1 MCAFVLKPV
10 TDVHHVQAGLDFGDN
25 IPEAIR
31 LEWPSSSASAS
42 SPIDV
47 RQVREAFDTIN
58 KCRRLP
64 VLLEVFLEDLHKSQH
79 LIAHEVEVYMNLY
92 ESNSDPETVRALIFR
107 LVECPLSAYRNIFS
121 TDSVKLLHPHIYL
134 HFKPTYSPSSLLPSR
149 EGSRR
154 SSPLRSSGQYRN
166 RPDQRDRSLWQA
178 FDTLSLIERH
188 ETLIASVGYEYI
200 EAHVLQTCAGSWEE
214 PMLPN
219 LRAWMI
225 HKIVPWM
232 VWPFARGA
240 TSADEAKTMMQGV
253 GSRFDFHMHKTLC
266 DLRTREIFDI
276 IVDFP
281 DSTGALQDLK
291 ECLQRVDQRAELVQ
305 SIRQANKKRLL
316 HPGADTK
323 DILLSY
329 VSTIKC
335 LRIIDPQGVLLF
347 KVADPIRRYLR
358 DRPDAIRCIVASL
371 VGDGESGDSLVDDSE
386 PIQPLQQ
393 PEIENYADPEWT
405 PEPIDAG
412 PGKSLRSL
420 NVSSILSATKDFRAS
435 KTSDII
441 STIVS
446 IYDSKDLFIKELQVL
461 LAQRLLAIKDGN
473 FEREVCPSFRPV
485 YDTLIIVFKRR
496 NIEILKIRFG
506 ESALQVCEVMLR
518 DMTDSRRIDQHV
530 QSQRPSVMHPT
541 IISRHFWPALE
552 TSSIIMPGQF
562 QDIQEQY
569 AKEFTTFKPD
579 KTLRWL
585 PHLGRVQ
592 LELEFDDR
600 KVNADVPPLEA
611 AFIELFLEKGATY
624 SAQFVSL
631 RRSRVFTDTWTVDEL
646 ISRVGTVSR
655 IAALKSLATWVDMRV
670 LKEDSEHVF
679 KLLSVGEKPMPGAK
693 TAVPKLATGED
704 ELPPMMSV
712 QQQQAEQ
719 MKVYWKFIEGMLTN
733 LGSLPL
739 DRIQTM
745 LRLAPG
751 YDRTI
756 EQLGSFME
764 AAKREGLA
772 TVKDGMWRLGK

>member
-1 MCAFVLKPV
+1 MASNAVRAQVAAKWQESFARINRADPGISGLMSFSHAWTLATAFLKPYDLNDP
-10 TDVHHVQAGLDFGDN
+10 TAR
-25 IPEAIR
+25 P
-31 LEWPSSSASAS
+31 
-42 SPIDV
+42 
-47 RQVREAFDTIN
+47 RQDMRRVREAFDIIN

-64 VLLEVFLEDLHKSQH
+64 VMLEVFLEDLHKSQH
-79 LIAHEVEVYMNLY
+79 LIAREVEAYMNLY

-107 LVECPLSAYRNIFS
+107 LVEWYNAWKPNTELGQTITSAYTLAFQTHLFS
-121 TDSVKLLHPHIYL
+121 ILPASFVRGVKALVAATLVR
-134 HFKPTYSPSSLLPSR
+134 TVSQPS
-149 EGSRR
+149 
-154 SSPLRSSGQYRN
+154 
-166 RPDQRDRSLWQA
+166 DQQDRSLWQA
-178 FDTLSLIERH
+178 FDTLSLIERY

-200 EAHVLQTCAGSWEE
+200 EAHVLQTCTGSWEE
-214 PMLPN
+214 PMLVS
-219 LRAWMI
+219 LRAWMVN
-225 HKIVPWM
+225 KIVPWM

-240 TSADEAKTMMQGV
+240 TNADEAKSMMQGV

-276 IVDFP
+276 VVDFP
-281 DSTGALQDLK
+281 DSAGALQDLK

-335 LRIIDPQGVLLF
+335 LRIVDPPGVLLF

-371 VGDGESGDSLVDDSE
+371 VGDGESGDSLVDDNE

-393 PEIENYADPEWT
+393 PEMENYADPEWT

-412 PGKSLRSL
+412 P
-420 NVSSILSATKDFRAS
+420 DFRAS

-473 FEREVCPSFRPV
+473 FDRE
-485 YDTLIIVFKRR
+485 RR

-530 QSQRPSVMHPT
+530 QSQQPSVIHPT

-552 TSSIIMPGQF
+552 ASSIVMPGQF
-562 QDIQEQY
+562 QDTQEQY

-579 KTLRWL
+579 KALRWL

-600 KVNADVPPLEA
+600 RVNADVPPLEA
-611 AFIELFLEKGATY
+611 AFIELFSEK
-624 SAQFVSL
+624 
-631 RRSRVFTDTWTVDEL
+631 DTWTVDEL

-655 IAALKSLATWVDMRV
+655 SAALKSLATWVGMRV
-670 LKEDSEHVF
+670 LKEDNENVF
-679 KLLSVGEKPMPGAK
+679 KLLSEGEEPTPGTK
-693 TAVPKLATGED
+693 TAIPKPATGED
-704 ELPPMMSV
+704 ELPPIMSV

-719 MKVYWKFIEGMLTN
+719 MKVYWKFIEGMLIN

>member
-1 MCAFVLKPV
+1 MASNAVRAQVAAKWQESFARINRTEPGISGLMSFSHAWSLATAFLKPYDLNDQ
-10 TDVHHVQAGLDFGDN
+10 TPRPRHDM
-25 IPEAIR
+25 
-31 LEWPSSSASAS
+31 
-42 SPIDV
+42 

-64 VLLEVFLEDLHKSQH
+64 VMLEVFLEDLHKNQH
-79 LIAHEVEVYMNLY
+79 LIAREVQVYMDLY

-107 LVECPLSAYRNIFS
+107 LVEWYNAWKPNAELGQTITSAYTLAFQTHLFS
-121 TDSVKLLHPHIYL
+121 ILPTSFARGVKALVAATLVR
-134 HFKPTYSPSSLLPSR
+134 TMSQSQPS
-149 EGSRR
+149 
-154 SSPLRSSGQYRN
+154 
-166 RPDQRDRSLWQA
+166 DQQDRSLWQA
-178 FDTLSLIERH
+178 FDTLSLIERY

-200 EAHVLQTCAGSWEE
+200 EAHVLHTCTGSWEE
-214 PMLPN
+214 PMLAK

-281 DSTGALQDLK
+281 DSAGALQDLK

-335 LRIIDPQGVLLF
+335 LRIVDPPGVLLF

-371 VGDGESGDSLVDDSE
+371 VGDGESGDSLVDDNE

-412 PGKSLRSL
+412 P
-420 NVSSILSATKDFRAS
+420 DFRAS

-473 FEREVCPSFRPV
+473 FDRE
-485 YDTLIIVFKRR
+485 RR

-530 QSQRPSVMHPT
+530 QSQRPSVIHPT

-552 TSSIIMPGQF
+552 ASSIVMPGQF
-562 QDIQEQY
+562 QATQEQY

-579 KTLRWL
+579 KALRWL

-600 KVNADVPPLEA
+600 KVNANVPPLEA
-611 AFIELFLEKGATY
+611 AFIELFSEK
-624 SAQFVSL
+624 
-631 RRSRVFTDTWTVDEL
+631 DTWTVDEL
-646 ISRVGTVSR
+646 MSTVGTVSR
-655 IAALKSLATWVDMRV
+655 SAALKSLATWVDMRV

-679 KLLSVGEKPMPGAK
+679 KLLSVGEEPTPGTK
-693 TAVPKLATGED
+693 TAIPKLATGED

-772 TVKDGMWRLGK
+772 TVKDGMWKLGK

>member
-1 MCAFVLKPV
+1 MR
-10 TDVHHVQAGLDFGDN
+10 H
-25 IPEAIR
+25 
-31 LEWPSSSASAS
+31 
-42 SPIDV
+42 
-47 RQVREAFDTIN
+47 VREAFDTIN
-58 KCRRLP
+58 RCRRLP
-64 VLLEVFLEDLHKSQH
+64 VML
-79 LIAHEVEVYMNLY
+79 

-107 LVECPLSAYRNIFS
+107 LVEWYNAWKPNAELGQTITSAYTLAFQTYLFS
-121 TDSVKLLHPHIYL
+121 ILPASFAKGVKALVAATLVR
-134 HFKPTYSPSSLLPSR
+134 TVSQPS
-149 EGSRR
+149 
-154 SSPLRSSGQYRN
+154 
-166 RPDQRDRSLWQA
+166 DQQDRYLWQA
-178 FDTLSLIERH
+178 FDTLSLIERY

-200 EAHVLQTCAGSWEE
+200 EAHVLKTCASSWEE
-214 PMLPN
+214 PMLAN

-305 SIRQANKKRLL
+305 SIRRANKKRLL

-335 LRIIDPQGVLLF
+335 LRIVDPPGVLLF

-358 DRPDAIRCIVASL
+358 DRPDTIRCIVASL
-371 VGDGESGDSLVDDSE
+371 VGDGESGDSLVDDNE

-412 PGKSLRSL
+412 P
-420 NVSSILSATKDFRAS
+420 DFRAS

-446 IYDSKDLFIKELQVL
+446 IYDSKDLFIKEFQVL

-473 FEREVCPSFRPV
+473 FDRE
-485 YDTLIIVFKRR
+485 RR

-530 QSQRPSVMHPT
+530 QSQRPNVIHPT

-562 QDIQEQY
+562 QDTQKEY
-569 AKEFTTFKPD
+569 AKEFATFKPD
-579 KTLRWL
+579 KALRWL

-611 AFIELFLEKGATY
+611 AFIELFSEK
-624 SAQFVSL
+624 
-631 RRSRVFTDTWTVDEL
+631 DMWTVDEL
-646 ISRVGTVSR
+646 ILRVGTVSR
-655 IAALKSLATWVDMRV
+655 STALKSLATWVNMRI
-670 LKEDSEHVF
+670 LKEDREHVF
-679 KLLSVGEKPMPGAK
+679 KLLSVREEPIPGIKA
-693 TAVPKLATGED
+693 AIPKLATGED
-704 ELPPMMSV
+704 DLPPMMSV

-719 MKVYWKFIEGMLTN
+719 MKVYWKVERYCYVRLVARLTSQLQFIEGMLTN
-733 LGSLPL
+733 LGSLSL

-756 EQLGSFME
+756 EQLGNFME